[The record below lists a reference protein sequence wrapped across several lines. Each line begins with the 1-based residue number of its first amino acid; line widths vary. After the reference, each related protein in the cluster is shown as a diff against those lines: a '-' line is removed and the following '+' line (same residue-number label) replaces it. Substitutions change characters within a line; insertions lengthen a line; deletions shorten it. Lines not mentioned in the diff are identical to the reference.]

1 MNEIEKQ
8 ILDEYVRKYS
18 IANVSYKMLGMMLD
32 ESIVE
37 ERLKLF
43 GIEQMYIYGGT
54 YMAVQLYRA
63 AKSIVDIKGVVDK
76 SRRIAI
82 NDNVSVITLDEFKSV
97 YRGEKVIVTSIR
109 FFQEIK
115 KDVGVFVNAEDI
127 ISISEL
133 LLGTA
138 KSIGECLE

>member
-8 ILDEYVRKYS
+8 ILEEYARKYS
-18 IANVSYKMLGMMLD
+18 VASASYKMLGIMLD
-32 ESIVE
+32 ERYVE

-63 AKSIVDIKGVVDK
+63 GKNIVDIKGIVDK
-76 SRRIAI
+76 SRRVAI
-82 NDNVSVITLDEFKSV
+82 NDNVPLLTLDEFKEV
-97 YRGEKVIVTSIR
+97 YSSEKVIVTSIR

-115 KDVGVFVNAEDI
+115 KDIGLFVNEKDI
-127 ISISEL
+127 ISVGEL
-133 LLGTA
+133 LMGVA
-138 KSIGECLE
+138 DDVGNHLE